1 MSRLAGS
8 LLRIAEILGVP
19 VALAGLV
26 WAVRGPTQGGPI
38 SLPAVGGLYLLVA
51 VALLFLF
58 FEPYY
63 QLYTRIGSAVRSPT
77 DAENG
82 DTVALTGQ
90 LVADGTIR
98 SPITQTPVAVAA
110 WHTNVDGSGS
120 NSGEGEYGDGRGVH
134 SAIGGLRVGG
144 EITEI
149 DLPSAIV
156 QAADDTGL
164 DGGWPRVRDRLAY
177 QVRRTPGLLAGGL
190 LIALPGMD
198 SEGEMTASDGSA
210 EATIKRCKYPA
221 GEPPRKVR
229 AFVGEH
235 RSQSRSSPLRRIFGL
250 TPSRVVTDGGSD
262 QSTGSSSES
271 KGGRGQ
277 SRSTNNRDREP
288 NIVVHE
294 SARAA
299 TNSEGDTTDSTDD
312 VDNTDGGGEDSS
324 PTYSAWSRNIEKR
337 ATVTVLGTY
346 RIGGYVE
353 ERVTQSDD
361 DIDILAVGG
370 YDRLYRWARNGL
382 FHSGYLA
389 GCFAALGIVALV
401 Y

>member
-1 MSRLAGS
+1 MGRLAGP
-8 LLRIAEILGVP
+8 LLRAAEVLGVP
-19 VALAGLV
+19 GALASLV
-26 WAVRGPTQGGPI
+26 WTVRGPTRGGPI
-38 SLPAVGGLYLLVA
+38 SLPVVGALYLLIA

-63 QLYTRIGSAVRSPT
+63 RLYTRIGSAIRSPT
-77 DAENG
+77 DAEDG

-98 SPITQTPVAVAA
+98 SPISQTPVAVAA
-110 WHTNVDGSGS
+110 WHTSVDSSGS
-120 NSGEGEYGDGRGVH
+120 NSGEGEYGDGRGIH
-134 SAIGGLRVGG
+134 SAIGGLRVSG
-144 EITEI
+144 EVTEI

-164 DGGWPRVRDRLAY
+164 DGGWPRVQDRLAY

-190 LIALPGMD
+190 LVAFPGMD
-198 SEGEMTASDGSA
+198 SEGEVIASDESA
-210 EATIKRCKYPA
+210 EATLKRCKYPA

-250 TPSRVVTDGGSD
+250 TPGRITTDGGSN
-262 QSTGSSSES
+262 QSTESGSKPE
-271 KGGRGQ
+271 GGRGQ
-277 SRSTNNRDREP
+277 RRSTNNRDREP

-294 SARAA
+294 SANAA
-299 TNSEGDTTDSTDD
+299 TNSEGDTGESTDD
-312 VDNTDGGGEDSS
+312 VDNTGRGGKDSS

-337 ATVTVLGTY
+337 ATVTILGTY

-353 ERVTQSDD
+353 ERVIQSDD
-361 DIDILAVGG
+361 DIDVLAVGG
-370 YDRLYRWARNGL
+370 YDRLYGWARNGL